1 MKIPALDW
9 PQVALVLGLGT
20 LGVVSLIYAPPEYHA
35 PIGAALTLALGVLR
49 SVLRSPSDV

>member
-9 PQVALVLGLGT
+9 PQVALVLGLGA
-20 LGVVSLIYAPPEYHA
+20 LAIVGLIYAPAEYHA

-49 SVLRSPSDV
+49 SVLRG